1 MYCSVG
7 NSVVAVCHVV
17 KAAELLVLGFSVMR
31 DLFDLVVVDTG
42 FKLLKLIITLI

>member
-17 KAAELLVLGFSVMR
+17 KPAELLVLSFSIMR
-31 DLFDLVVVDTG
+31 DLFDLVVVATG
-42 FKLLKLIITLI
+42 FSNNVHETNI